1 MLLRNTAG
9 ILGVMLVTHLA
20 PLSVSELLGN
30 ADRFNRQPV
39 TVSGTMSNYRGTPFR
54 RGGSMYTFDLT
65 DSAETVHVITFAKP
79 PCVSGTV
86 TFEGTFEQV
95 KRRVKVS
102 YSSDEITAWTVTC
115 LPDIVDP
122 RWPKGK

>member
-1 MLLRNTAG
+1 MLLTNAAG
-9 ILGVMLVTHLA
+9 ILGVMLVTQLA

-65 DSAETVHVITFAKP
+65 DGAETIHVITFAKP

-86 TFEGTFEQV
+86 TVEGTFERTRP
-95 KRRVKVS
+95 RRGRRG
-102 YSSDEITAWTVTC
+102 IC
-115 LPDIVDP
+115 
-122 RWPKGK
+122 R